1 MASGIRDLKVW
12 QESVLLGGEVVRA
25 MRQGSRRE
33 IKAFTDHVMDT
44 AVAVAAAIA
53 EGYGHY
59 TNVEQRPHFAQARRC
74 LATLETE
81 LAIARQ
87 AGLMTPAV
95 HATLGVRIAAVSRLL
110 TGYLTYLD
118 RQLTVEQEA
127 AQIAR
132 SAPVASLLAHAA
144 THSQP
149 GDRMPQ

>member
-12 QESVLLGGEVVRA
+12 QEAVLLGGEVVRA

-33 IKAFTDHVMDT
+33 IKAFTDHVMHT
-44 AVAVAAAIA
+44 AVGVAAAIA

-59 TNVEQRPHFAQARRC
+59 SNVEQRPHFAQAKRC

-95 HATLGVRIAAVSRLL
+95 HAALGVRIAVVSRLL
-110 TGYLTYLD
+110 TGYLGFLD
-118 RQLTVEQEA
+118 RQLTVEQDA
-127 AQIAR
+127 SHIAR
-132 SAPVASLLAHAA
+132 SAPVASLLVHTASHGAL
-144 THSQP
+144 
-149 GDRMPQ
+149 GDRAPQ